1 MTEFTQL
8 LSFQSLSSHSFSLNF
23 QLLHPL
29 HTTWDHTSLHLS
41 KNFRNP
47 CHDGCWFYA
56 ITTIFLLACSILIFY
71 NICSL
76 VHTKTLLNKWER
88 VISEH
93 AFPTPWAVTASSR
106 FSFPLS
112 KHTGQFL
119 LILALRQTSS
129 KQIIKPKPFPSPMIS
144 PPLDQPTE
152 STPPAATQVTGWCS
166 TGSWTLPSQRRQWG
180 ALPGSE
186 HHHQQ
191 QSSAVTQDLPSN
203 EANCRPCWAPAR
215 IPTLLLEE
223 PLPACSSVG
232 LSRHQDPKCPLAPT
246 HSCQGRSS
254 PADQQCLGHT
264 QHLWQHRLSSSAP
277 AQAQLSPQSSSLL
290 LFHTHFLHFHYTA
303 QYLQSHPPLSTP
315 QPAESI
321 WGPPEPEGGS
331 RETAKNM
338 EHRPPEAMHTLVS
351 TKQNLFSQFSAMKAK
366 S

>member
-1 MTEFTQL
+1 
-8 LSFQSLSSHSFSLNF
+8 
-23 QLLHPL
+23 
-29 HTTWDHTSLHLS
+29 
-41 KNFRNP
+41 
-47 CHDGCWFYA
+47 
-56 ITTIFLLACSILIFY
+56 
-71 NICSL
+71 
-76 VHTKTLLNKWER
+76 
-88 VISEH
+88 
-93 AFPTPWAVTASSR
+93 
-106 FSFPLS
+106 
-112 KHTGQFL
+112 
-119 LILALRQTSS
+119 
-129 KQIIKPKPFPSPMIS
+129 MIS

-303 QYLQSHPPLSTP
+303 DSIYRAIHLSAPLSQLGASEDP
-315 QPAESI
+315 QNLREAAGKQPRT
-321 WGPPEPEGGS
+321 WNTGPQRQCTHWS
-331 RETAKNM
+331 AQSKICF
-338 EHRPPEAMHTLVS
+338 HSSVLW
-351 TKQNLFSQFSAMKAK
+351 KQNLK
-366 S
+366 